1 MPRWMLP
8 FLTVLLAPGAAAP
21 LLALDPPV
29 ITATYETARGIE
41 EDDEEEL
48 QPD

>member
-1 MPRWMLP
+1 MRRWLLP
-8 FLTVLLAPGAAAP
+8 FVTLLPAPGAAAP

-41 EDDEEEL
+41 EDDEAEL